1 MSFLETSAII
11 DYLAGVE
18 GVVAFVDDQE
28 TLFTSSICV
37 YEVLAGEVLGPGP
50 TDVYQRRQDFGRVQA
65 LDFSETVAIE
75 AAQLQ
80 RELMEDGVQLAARDM
95 MIAATARST
104 GAELVV
110 ADSDF
115 EVASLE
121 SHVAVRNLRDE

>member
-1 MSFLETSAII
+1 MSFLDTSVII

-18 GVVAFVDDQE
+18 DVVAFVDEQDS
-28 TLFTSSICV
+28 LFTSSICV
-37 YEVLAGEVLGPGP
+37 YEVLAGEVHAPGP

-65 LDFSETVAIE
+65 LEFSETIAIE
-75 AAQLQ
+75 GARLQ
-80 RELMEDGVQLAARDM
+80 EELMADGVQLAPRDV

-115 EVASLE
+115 DVGPLREYMD
-121 SHVAVRNLRDE
+121 VRNLRSE

>member
-1 MSFLETSAII
+1 MSFLDTSAII
-11 DYLAGVE
+11 DYLAGVDD
-18 GVVAFVDDQE
+18 VVAFVDRQD

-50 TDVYQRRQDFGRVQA
+50 TDVYQRRQDFGRVQT

-75 AAQLQ
+75 AARLQ
-80 RELMEDGVQLAARDM
+80 QELMESGVQLAARDM

-115 EVASLE
+115 EVSGLE
-121 SHVAVRNLRDE
+121 PHMNVRNIRNA